1 MSRPHS
7 YLYLA
12 VLVAVFG
19 CKNRPINEGED
30 FRPKEIHENID
41 YHFDKIRVDG
51 VEYLILSRDNNNP
64 HEGFG
69 FMAFRANQLIQ
80 KQDSAMA
87 YLQTMAQLQKEM
99 YAQQFNIPMEQVDQ
113 YTNGLFQ
120 KYLRTAPSL
129 DAMTGESYRSDPRP
143 QRLTD

>member
-1 MSRPHS
+1 MRQTWC
-7 YLYLA
+7 YLA
-12 VLVAVFG
+12 LDGLSLAA
-19 CKNRPINEGED
+19 CKNKPINEGED

-80 KQDSAMA
+80 KQDSVLA
-87 YLQTMAQLQKEM
+87 YLRVMTQLQKEM
-99 YAQQFNIPMEQVDQ
+99 YAQQLNVPMNEVNA
-113 YTNGLFQ
+113 YTQSLYDI
-120 KYLRTAPSL
+120 YLSHSPTLPATTR
-129 DAMTGESYRSDPRP
+129 ESYRSDVRP
-143 QRLTD
+143 SRLTD